1 MIAVERLE
9 EARTAASGVVG
20 LVPTMGFLHEGHLSL
35 IEASARDCDTTIV
48 TIFVNPLQ
56 FSDPAD
62 LERYPRNTER
72 DSELAATA
80 GADIVVVPTAAYMYP
95 PGSSTTVSVAR
106 VSDAMEGEYRPGH
119 FDGVATVVAKLFAAI
134 QPDSAYF
141 GRKDAQQLAVIRT
154 MARDLSFPIEVAGM
168 PLVREHDGLALSS
181 RNVRLG
187 DARHHALAI
196 SRGLMEAADIYEAGC
211 RSVPELTDVVRSH
224 IEAVGVAPEYVTV
237 ADAATADP
245 MDALAGTQVLAV
257 AASFGGV
264 RLIDNL
270 TIDGETHSVDRGT
283 RLTRPSILYGG
294 T

>member
-1 MIAVERLE
+1 MITVDRLE
-9 EARTAASGVVG
+9 HARAAASGVVG
-20 LVPTMGFLHEGHLSL
+20 LVPTIGFLHEGHLSL
-35 IEASARDCDTTIV
+35 IEASAHACDTTIV

-56 FSDPAD
+56 FSDAAD
-62 LERYPRNTER
+62 LDRYPRNTER
-72 DSELAATA
+72 DSELAASS
-80 GADIVVVPTAAYMYP
+80 GADIVVVPSVAYMYP
-95 PGSSTTVSVAR
+95 PGTSTTVSVAG
-106 VSDAMEGEYRPGH
+106 VADAMEGEHRPGH
-119 FDGVATVVAKLFAAI
+119 FDGVATVVAKLFAAT
-134 QPDSAYF
+134 QPDSAFF

-154 MARDLSFPIEVAGM
+154 MARDLSFPIDVIGL

-187 DARHHALAI
+187 DARSEALSI
-196 SRGLMEAADIYEAGC
+196 SRGLMEAADVYEAGC
-211 RSVPELTDVVRSH
+211 RSVPELTDTVRSH
-224 IEAVGVAPEYVTV
+224 IEAAGATPEYVTV

-245 MDALAGTQVLAV
+245 MEALAGTQVLAV

-270 TIDGETHSVDRGT
+270 TIDGDTHSVDRGT